1 MMLSKSKINTFL
13 RCPRSFKYIYIDK
26 LEDEIGEAAQIGLDV
41 HEYAENIAK
50 ELMNQETITEDLIL
64 EIMLKLYPF
73 EEEEFDD
80 DNHAQSL
87 YTFFTDALV
96 EQNYKIFGVEG
107 RVDDEEDQLRGIVDL
122 ILEDQETGELFVI
135 DYKTGKVKGISN
147 FRLELCIYRKLIEH
161 KYPDR
166 KVTSACIFFTKNAS
180 YKGFNFTESQKKGSY
195 VTEEEY
201 NLVFDL
207 IDEIRNLIDIEYSS
221 PKRDDISKGQ
231 RFSFCRDFCS
241 FYEQCKSEGGR

>member
-26 LEDEIGEAAQIGLDV
+26 LEDEIGEAAQIGLNV

-135 DYKTGKVKGISN
+135 DYKTGKVKAISN

-231 RFSFCRDFCS
+231 RFSFCS

>member
-26 LEDEIGEAAQIGLDV
+26 LEDEIGEAAQIGLNV

-135 DYKTGKVKGISN
+135 DYKTGKVKAISN
-147 FRLELCIYRKLIEH
+147 FRIGE
-161 KYPDR
+161 
-166 KVTSACIFFTKNAS
+166 V
-180 YKGFNFTESQKKGSY
+180 SQPI
-195 VTEEEY
+195 
-201 NLVFDL
+201 DL
-207 IDEIRNLIDIEYSS
+207 S
-221 PKRDDISKGQ
+221 
-231 RFSFCRDFCS
+231 DF
-241 FYEQCKSEGGR
+241 

>member
-1 MMLSKSKINTFL
+1 MLSKSKINTFL

-26 LEDEIGEAAQIGLDV
+26 LEDEIGEAAQIGLNV

-50 ELMNQETITEDLIL
+50 ELMDQEEITENIIL
-64 EIMLKLYPF
+64 NTMLKLYPF
-73 EEEEFDD
+73 DEEEFDD
-80 DNHAQSL
+80 DYHAQSL
-87 YTFFTDALV
+87 YTFFTDALI
-96 EQNYKIFGVEG
+96 EQNYKIFSVEG
-107 RVDDEEDQLRGIVDL
+107 RVDDEEHQLRGIVDL
-122 ILEDQETGELFVI
+122 VLEDQDTKELFVV
-135 DYKTGKVKGISN
+135 DYKTGKVKAISN

-201 NLVFDL
+201 DLVFDL
-207 IDEIRNLIDIEYSS
+207 VDEIRTLIDNEYSS
-221 PKRDDISKGQ
+221 PHRDDISKNQ
-231 RFSFCRDFCS
+231 RYSFCRDYCN
-241 FYEQCKSEGGR
+241 FYDQCKAEGGR

>member
-73 EEEEFDD
+73 EEEEFEH

-87 YTFFTDALV
+87 YTFFIIPL
-96 EQNYKIFGVEG
+96 
-107 RVDDEEDQLRGIVDL
+107 
-122 ILEDQETGELFVI
+122 
-135 DYKTGKVKGISN
+135 
-147 FRLELCIYRKLIEH
+147 
-161 KYPDR
+161 
-166 KVTSACIFFTKNAS
+166 
-180 YKGFNFTESQKKGSY
+180 
-195 VTEEEY
+195 
-201 NLVFDL
+201 
-207 IDEIRNLIDIEYSS
+207 
-221 PKRDDISKGQ
+221 
-231 RFSFCRDFCS
+231 
-241 FYEQCKSEGGR
+241 